1 MALARGLPRPALGLQ
16 CWLVLLGRD
25 CLRLS
30 ALSLHAFGDI
40 TAKKVLPGGAASAR
54 PWLCCSGWDTR
65 RGAGGDLRTGD
76 GFPTRMGPGHAGRLA
91 APGLRV
97 GPSSNPRPSVVTT
110 TDSSRRCHGSPGGKR
125 APLLGHR
132 PKALGMAPSSQPS
145 RSEVFTVSAMTML
158 SEAKSFLCI
167 WEGKLEPCRT

>member
-54 PWLCCSGWDTR
+54 PWLCCSGWDTQ
-65 RGAGGDLRTGD
+65 RGAGGG
-76 GFPTRMGPGHAGRLA
+76 GGPAYWRWLSDPH
-91 APGLRV
+91 
-97 GPSSNPRPSVVTT
+97 GPWAR
-110 TDSSRRCHGSPGGKR
+110 G
-125 APLLGHR
+125 
-132 PKALGMAPSSQPS
+132 APSSTRAPRWPQ
-145 RSEVFTVSAMTML
+145 
-158 SEAKSFLCI
+158 
-167 WEGKLEPCRT
+167 

>member
-16 CWLVLLGRD
+16 CWLVLPGRD

-65 RGAGGDLRTGD
+65 RGAGGGTCV
-76 GFPTRMGPGHAGRLA
+76 LA
-91 APGLRV
+91 TAF
-97 GPSSNPRPSVVTT
+97 RP
-110 TDSSRRCHGSPGGKR
+110 
-125 APLLGHR
+125 AW
-132 PKALGMAPSSQPS
+132 ALGTRGA
-145 RSEVFTVSAMTML
+145 
-158 SEAKSFLCI
+158 
-167 WEGKLEPCRT
+167 